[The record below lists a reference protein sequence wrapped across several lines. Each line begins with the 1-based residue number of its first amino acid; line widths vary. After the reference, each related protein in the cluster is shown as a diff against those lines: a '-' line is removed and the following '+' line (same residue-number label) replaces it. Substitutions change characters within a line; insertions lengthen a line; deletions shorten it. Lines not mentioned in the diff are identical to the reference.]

1 MLPGFRFLFATVI
14 LAASVLVFG
23 LGAAALLRAAHEEF
37 ASLAA
42 TSQPAPR
49 LVQPHLTPQSEV
61 RPALALLRIETPKL
75 SATPDP
81 IRDTAAR
88 PDARPVI
95 VAQDDDAGPEA
106 PPPAMD
112 TDPPAD
118 AGAAE
123 GAVAGAPADPAESL
137 EKELN
142 AGATPSDLQTPDTSV
157 PDQQGSGAHAT
168 DDNASGG
175 SSSDAGPIAAQ
186 PTRMASSHAEEQ
198 ATVTVTEPVR
208 PAVTLSKRT
217 GARATAQRRLHLARA
232 RAAARTRVL
241 QQQQTPDPLAQFFGG
256 GRNTTS
262 DPRS

>member
-1 MLPGFRFLFATVI
+1 MLPGFRFLLATVI

-42 TSQPAPR
+42 TSLPAPR
-49 LVQPHLTPQSEV
+49 LVQPHLPPQNEV
-61 RPALALLRIETPKL
+61 RPTLALLRIETPNL
-75 SATPDP
+75 SATPDL

-88 PDARPVI
+88 TDARPVI

-112 TDPPAD
+112 TEPPDD
-118 AGAAE
+118 AGPAE
-123 GAVAGAPADPAESL
+123 GAVAGHPTDPAESL

-142 AGATPSDLQTPDTSV
+142 AGATPPDLQTPDTSV
-157 PDQQGSGAHAT
+157 PDQQGSGTHAP
-168 DDNASGG
+168 DDNAAGG

-198 ATVTVTEPVR
+198 ATVTGTEPVR

-232 RAAARTRVL
+232 RAAARTRML
-241 QQQQTPDPLAQFFGG
+241 QQQTPDPLAQFFGG